1 MDRKPRKAVRCLPN
15 GQHEGDE
22 RFRLLVAHALD
33 AVITIDVQGRITS
46 WNPQAEHLFGWAQEE
61 VLGRLLSETIIPT
74 TYRDAHENGLAR
86 FRATGEGPVLGR
98 RIELTAL
105 HRNGTEFPVE
115 LAITPMR
122 SGKTVLFSAFLR
134 DISESKRAEE
144 ARRQSEASFRLL
156 FTSNPL
162 PMWVY
167 DVATMS
173 FLEVNAA
180 AVAHYGYSG

>member
-1 MDRKPRKAVRCLPN
+1 MRKQV
-15 GQHEGDE
+15 GQGRRTQEALRQSEE

-33 AVITIDVQGRITS
+33 AVITIDIQGRITS
-46 WNPQAEHLFGWAQEE
+46 WNPQAERLFGWAQAE
-61 VLGRLLSETIIPT
+61 VLGRLLSETIIPP
-74 TYRDAHENGLAR
+74 TYREAHERGLAR

-134 DISESKRAEE
+134 DITEAKRAEE
-144 ARRQSEASFRLL
+144 ARRQRGE
-156 FTSNPL
+156 L
-162 PMWVY
+162 PPPVHEQSAA
-167 DVATMS
+167 DVG
-173 FLEVNAA
+173 V
-180 AVAHYGYSG
+180 